1 MFPST
6 ITTSTVRD
14 LAPPAPRCRRLVVA
28 LAGVSLVLAC
38 DIDDRTLQNGE
49 LRLTRA
55 DAGDAGAADAAPDAV
70 APGDTGA
77 VAPKPVAPAP
87 VAPAPDEPDEP
98 RPIRALGAA
107 VPTGLVGG
115 LTGTDDRARC
125 VEGVAI
131 GFNYAFND
139 GAHPQ
144 FPNRMTFAVPICAV
158 PLVVN
163 GALDFSEPAPL
174 AWSVVGGDDASIT
187 RPTTTRSVLCP
198 VGYAVVGL
206 TGTMDEVQADPQLF
220 AVRGLEIDCAPVF
233 VRDGRIDLARGPVAS
248 VETESFSPAPG
259 AYRVEVACDG
269 RTTAATGAIVRWGSW
284 LDAVGLSCSRLV
296 WPFTA
301 GQGCALDEDCQS
313 GVCESFATCAP

>member
-1 MFPST
+1 MSSST
-6 ITTSTVRD
+6 IATPRD
-14 LAPPAPRCRRLVVA
+14 RRRASSA
-28 LAGVSLVLAC
+28 LARGCLSVLGATLTLALAC
-38 DIDDRTLQNGE
+38 DIDDRTLENGQ

-55 DAGDAGAADAAPDAV
+55 DAGDAGAADAAPGEV
-70 APGDTGA
+70 ALEDSGA
-77 VAPKPVAPAP
+77 PPPKPTTPRPVVQDPAT
-87 VAPAPDEPDEP
+87 PDEP
-98 RPIRALGAA
+98 RPIRALGDA
-107 VPTGLVGG
+107 VPSGLVGG
-115 LTGTDDRARC
+115 PTGQDDRARC

-158 PLVVN
+158 PSVVD
-163 GALDFSEPAPL
+163 GVLDFSEPAPL
-174 AWSVVGGDDASIT
+174 AWSVVGGDDSSVT
-187 RPTTTRSVLCP
+187 RPVTTRSVLCP

-206 TGTMDEVQADPQLF
+206 TGSMDEVQPEPQLF
-220 AVRGLEIDCAPVF
+220 AVRELEIDCAPVL

-248 VETESFSPAPG
+248 VAMESFSPAPG

>member
-1 MFPST
+1 MSSSIVAT
-6 ITTSTVRD
+6 QRD
-14 LAPPAPRCRRLVVA
+14 RRRVAAPARGHLFLLVSGVA
-28 LAGVSLVLAC
+28 LALAC
-38 DIDDRTLQNGE
+38 DIDDRTLENGE
-49 LRLTRA
+49 LKLIRA
-55 DAGDAGAADAAPDAV
+55 DAGDAGPDSADAAPDA
-70 APGDTGA
+70 D
-77 VAPKPVAPAP
+77 
-87 VAPAPDEPDEP
+87 APDTAPLVPRPGAPDPEAAEGNTPDEP
-98 RPIRALGAA
+98 RPIRALGDA

-158 PLVVN
+158 PSVVD

-174 AWSVVGGDDASIT
+174 AWSVVGGDDATVT
-187 RPTTTRSVLCP
+187 RPVTTRSVLCP

-206 TGTMDEVQADPQLF
+206 TGSMDEVQAEPQLF
-220 AVRGLEIDCAPVF
+220 AVRELEIDCAPVF

-248 VETESFSPAPG
+248 VATESFSSAPG

-269 RTTAATGAIVRWGSW
+269 RTTAATGAVVRWGSW
-284 LDAVGLSCSRLV
+284 LDAVGLSCSRLA